1 MKNKK
6 NEYLKIIIPSEN
18 EAPEIYFKGKKVVG
32 KGLNDLYL
40 EQLNLNYLTNTNTEH
55 GLNLSISG
63 FKNNPNNPTFISQQF
78 IATQHDLEETL
89 DELNKED

>member
-1 MKNKK
+1 
-6 NEYLKIIIPSEN
+6 
-18 EAPEIYFKGKKVVG
+18 
-32 KGLNDLYL
+32 LNDLYL